1 MASATVE
8 APDATQKPSIGAR
21 VANGCRQAANLS
33 HDARALRTAAEDAI
47 EDGVYV
53 ARRAI
58 KSARRR
64 VEELGDLRD
73 EAIHRVRRQP
83 VAAVGI
89 AAGAGLAFGIALGWI
104 GSRWFAK
111 RTCE

>member
-1 MASATVE
+1 MATATVE
-8 APDATQKPSIGAR
+8 TPDAAHKPGIGER
-21 VANGCRQAANLS
+21 FVSSCRQAASLS

-47 EDGVYV
+47 EDGVHV

-64 VEELGDLRD
+64 VEDLGDLRD
-73 EAIHRVRRQP
+73 EAIHRVKRQP

-89 AAGAGLAFGIALGWI
+89 AAGVGLAFGIALGWT
-104 GSRWFAK
+104 GGRWFAK
-111 RTCE
+111 KMRQ

>member
-1 MASATVE
+1 MASVILET
-8 APDATQKPSIGAR
+8 PDALKRTISER

-47 EDGVYV
+47 ENGVH
-53 ARRAI
+53 AAKRAI

-64 VEELGDLRD
+64 VEDIGDLRD

-89 AAGAGLAFGIALGWI
+89 AAAAGFAFGIALGATGAW
-104 GSRWFAK
+104 WFAK
-111 RTCE
+111 RVRE

>member
-1 MASATVE
+1 MASAILETSE
-8 APDATQKPSIGAR
+8 ALKRSISDR

-33 HDARALRTAAEDAI
+33 EDARALRTAAEDAI
-47 EDGVYV
+47 EDGVKV

-64 VEELGDLRD
+64 VEDLGDLRD
-73 EAIHRVRRQP
+73 EAIHRVKHQP

-89 AAGAGLAFGIALGWI
+89 AASAGFAFGIALGVTGTW
-104 GSRWFAK
+104 WFAK
-111 RTCE
+111 RGRK